1 MAGKKKAASKRAPRS
16 TAVIKVS
23 PTAARSRGRVRSEGT
38 EFPVP
43 PLTSELPADYP
54 AALSDLKQLIAKA
67 QARAALAVT
76 GELIGLYWRVGKTIV
91 QRQAH
96 AGWGTAVVE
105 RLAFDLRQAFP
116 GLEGFSPRNIW
127 RMRQFYLAW
136 SMQVTDTAVSESRA
150 RGSTQRPP
158 RVVAELPWG
167 HNIVLLQQVDD
178 HAAQRWYAEAA
189 RTNGWSRSVL
199 QAQITKRAHAR
210 QGKAATNFTRALGKP
225 HAALAEQALKDPYN
239 FDFLTVGRKASERV
253 VERELLLHIRDF
265 LLELGAG
272 FAFIGSQVKLVVGG
286 TGYFLDLLFYH
297 VKLRAHVVVELKA
310 TAFKPEHA
318 GQMNFYLA
326 AVDDLL
332 KHPEDQPTIGL
343 LLCKSRDRLRVE
355 YALRSIAAPIGV
367 AEYQT
372 KLLESLPKSLEG
384 SLPTVEEIEAELGG
398 GGRAKKRRSSRSG
411 RNPSRGGA

>member
-1 MAGKKKAASKRAPRS
+1 LASKKKATPKRAPRA
-16 TAVIKVS
+16 TAVVKVS
-23 PTAARSRGRVRSEGT
+23 PIAARSRGRVREEGA

-91 QRQAH
+91 RRQAH

-105 RLAFDLRQAFP
+105 RLAFDLREAFP

-127 RMRQFYLAW
+127 RMRQFYLTW
-136 SMQVTDTAVSESRA
+136 SMQETDTAVSESRA

-178 HAAQRWYAEAA
+178 HAARRWYAEAA
-189 RTNGWSRSVL
+189 RMNGWSRSVL
-199 QAQITKRAHAR
+199 QEQITKRVHAR
-210 QGKAATNFTRALGKP
+210 QGKAATNFARALGMP
-225 HAALAEQALKDPYN
+225 HAAQAQQALKDPYN
-239 FDFLTVGRKASERV
+239 FDFLTVGRDASERV
-253 VERELLLHIRDF
+253 VER
-265 LLELGAG
+265 
-272 FAFIGSQVKLVVGG
+272 
-286 TGYFLDLLFYH
+286 
-297 VKLRAHVVVELKA
+297 
-310 TAFKPEHA
+310 EHA

-332 KHPEDQPTIGL
+332 KHPDDQPTIGL

-367 AEYQT
+367 AQYQT
-372 KLLESLPKSLEG
+372 KLLESLPKSFEG
-384 SLPTVEEIEAELGG
+384 SLPTVEEIEAELSG
-398 GGRAKKRRSSRSG
+398 GGRAKKKRSSRSE
-411 RNPSRGGA
+411 RKPSRGAA